1 MEHRPAPNAAPA
13 QALRRLSLPALV
25 AVTFFMVSGG
35 PYGLEELVRM
45 AGFQVSILILLV
57 TPFLWSLPTALML
70 GELSSAIPAEGGFY
84 VWVGRALGPFW
95 GFQEAWLSLAASV
108 FDMAIYPTLFVLYL
122 ARVFPWAGQH
132 PVLAGAAMIAL
143 CTAWNLAGAK
153 AVGDSSLV
161 MAAALLLPFAVL
173 AGVSLVRGPLPDLVP
188 SPGPKGGADLL
199 GGVLIAMWNYM
210 GWDNAS
216 TVAGEVEDPQR
227 TYPRA
232 MLATV
237 VLVAAAYVAT
247 VALVGRTGL
256 DPSTWETGAWVDVAT
271 RVVGPWLGWALVL
284 GGMLCGLGMFN
295 ALLLSYSRLP
305 AALAEDGYLPKVFAK
320 RLPDGAPWVA
330 VLVLAMLWT
339 STLGLSFNR
348 LVMIDVLIYGTSLVL
363 EFVALAVLRHREPD
377 LPRPYRVPGGTL
389 GAWLLGLPPTA
400 LIVLAFVRNRSEAL
414 GGVSALAVGLAVMG
428 TGVLA
433 YGLHRLRRTPR
444 ALGTA
449 PDPDLDEA
457 AAP

>member
-1 MEHRPAPNAAPA
+1 MEQPLAPAAPA
-13 QALRRLSLPALV
+13 QALRKLSLPALV

-35 PYGLEELVRM
+35 PYGLEELVRK

-70 GELSSAIPAEGGFY
+70 GELASAIPAEGGFY

-132 PVLAGAAMIAL
+132 PVLVGAAMIAV

-161 MAAALLLPFAVL
+161 MAAALLLPFVVL
-173 AGVSLVRGPLPDLVP
+173 AGVSLVRGKLPALAP
-188 SPGPKGGADLL
+188 SAGPKAGADFL

-232 MLATV
+232 MFATV

-247 VALVGRTGL
+247 VALVGRTGI
-256 DPSTWETGAWVDVAT
+256 DPSAWETGAWVDVAA
-271 RVVGPWLGWALVL
+271 RIAGPWLSWALVL

-305 AALAEDGYLPKVFAK
+305 AALADDGYLPKVFAR

-330 VLVLAMLWT
+330 VVVLAGLWT
-339 STLGLSFNR
+339 STLGLSFDR
-348 LVMIDVLIYGTSLVL
+348 LVMIDVLIYGTSLIL
-363 EFVALAVLRHREPD
+363 EFVALAVLRHREPE
-377 LPRPYRVPGGTL
+377 LARPYRVPGGTL
-389 GAWLLGLPPTA
+389 GAWLLGLPPAA
-400 LIVLAFVRNRSEAL
+400 LIVLAFMRNRSEAI
-414 GGVSALAVGLAVMG
+414 GGVSSLAVGLAVMG
-428 TGVLA
+428 AGVLY
-433 YGLHRLRRTPR
+433 YGGHRLLASQRITEEVE
-444 ALGTA
+444 AL
-449 PDPDLDEA
+449 EE
-457 AAP
+457 

>member
-1 MEHRPAPNAAPA
+1 MEHPLAPTAPA
-13 QALRRLSLPALV
+13 QTLRKMSLPALV

-35 PYGLEELVRM
+35 PYGLEELVRK

-70 GELSSAIPAEGGFY
+70 GELASAIPAEGGFY

-122 ARVFPWAGQH
+122 ARIFPWAGQH
-132 PVLAGAAMIAL
+132 PVLVGAALIAV
-143 CTAWNLAGAK
+143 CTTWNLAGAK

-161 MAAALLLPFAVL
+161 MAAALLLPFVVL
-173 AGVSLVRGPLPDLVP
+173 AGLSLVHGKLPVLAP
-188 SPGPKGGADLL
+188 MAEPKAGADFL

-232 MLATV
+232 MFATV

-247 VALVGRTGL
+247 VALVGRTGI
-256 DPSTWETGAWVDVAT
+256 DPSTWETGAWVDVAA
-271 RVVGPWLGWALVL
+271 RIAGPWLSWALVL

-305 AALAEDGYLPKVFAK
+305 AALADDGYLPKVFAR

-330 VLVLAMLWT
+330 VVVLALLWT
-339 STLGLSFNR
+339 STLGLSFDR
-348 LVMIDVLIYGTSLVL
+348 LVMIDVLIYGTSLIL

-389 GAWLLGLPPTA
+389 GAWLLGLPPAA
-400 LIVLAFVRNRSEAL
+400 LIVLAFLRNRSEAI
-414 GGVSALAVGLAVMG
+414 GGVSSLAVGLAVMG
-428 TGVLA
+428 AGVLY
-433 YGLHRLRRTPR
+433 YGGHRLLASQR
-444 ALGTA
+444 ATVEV
-449 PDPDLDEA
+449 EA
-457 AAP
+457 LEE

>member
-1 MEHRPAPNAAPA
+1 MEHRLSPDAAALAPV
-13 QALRRLSLPALV
+13 QALRKMSLPALV

-35 PYGLEELVRM
+35 PYGLEELVRKV
-45 AGFQVSILILLV
+45 GFQLAFPILLV

-122 ARVFPWAGQH
+122 ARIFPWAGQH
-132 PVLAGAAMIAL
+132 PILVGAAMIAL

-161 MAAALLLPFAVL
+161 MAGALLLPFIVL
-173 AGVSLVRGPLPDLVP
+173 AGWSLWRGALPALAP
-188 SPGPKGGADLL
+188 SAPKPGTDIL

-216 TVAGEVEDPQR
+216 TVAGEVENPQR

-232 MLATV
+232 MIATV

-247 VALVGRTGL
+247 VALVGRTGI
-256 DPSTWETGAWVDVAT
+256 DPSAWETGAWVEAAA
-271 RVVGPWLGWALVL
+271 RIVGPWLGWAIVL

-305 AALAEDGYLPKVFAK
+305 AALADDGYLPKVFAK

-330 VLVLAMLWT
+330 VIVLAMLWA
-339 STLGLSFNR
+339 SSLGLSFDR

-400 LIVLAFVRNRSEAL
+400 LIVLAFLRNRSETL
-414 GGVSALAVGLAVMG
+414 GGLSALTVGLAVMG
-428 TGVLA
+428 AGVLYYA
-433 YGLHRLRRTPR
+433 VHRL
-444 ALGTA
+444 L
-449 PDPDLDEA
+449 
-457 AAP
+457 AAPRVGVEVEALEE

>member
-1 MEHRPAPNAAPA
+1 MEHRQPQNDAPSAPGPALP
-13 QALRRLSLPALV
+13 RRLSLLSLV

-35 PYGLEELVRM
+35 PYGLEELVRKT
-45 AGFQVSILILLV
+45 GFQVAALILLI

-132 PVLAGAAMIAL
+132 PVLTGAAMITV

-153 AVGDSSLV
+153 AVGDSSLL
-161 MAAALLLPFAVL
+161 MAGVLLLPFALL
-173 AGVSLVRGPLPDLVP
+173 AGWSLARGPLPALAP
-188 SPGPKGGADLL
+188 AAGPKPGSDLL
-199 GGVLIAMWNYM
+199 GGVLIAMWNTM

-232 MLATV
+232 MLGAV
-237 VLVAAAYVAT
+237 ALVALTYVGT

-256 DPSTWETGAWVDVAT
+256 DPSGWDTGAWVEAAA
-271 RVVGPWLGWALVL
+271 RIAGPWLGWAIVL
-284 GGMLCGLGMFN
+284 GGLLCGLGMFN

-305 AALAEDGYLPKVFAK
+305 AVLAEDGILPKVFAR

-330 VLVLAMLWT
+330 VVVLAALWT
-339 STLGLSFNR
+339 STLSLSFDR
-348 LVMIDVLIYGTSLVL
+348 LVMIDVLIYGTSLIL

-400 LIVLAFVRNRSEAL
+400 LIAIAFLRNRHEDLA
-414 GGVSALAVGLAVMG
+414 GVSALTLGLGVMG
-428 TGVLA
+428 LGVLA
-433 YGLHRLRRTPR
+433 YGLHRLLASPP
-444 ALGTA
+444 A
-449 PDPDLDEA
+449 PAEVEPVED
-457 AAP
+457 